1 MNPPP
6 MNPLNSFAQL
16 SRSAMFSLG
25 RELAAW
31 KPSTERALFGA
42 EAVLSVVL
50 SVALAHALH
59 LSYTWW
65 AAISGFAVMQTSFN
79 GCLERGTYR
88 ILGTLVGAL
97 IGTVIGPLIGDRPW
111 LFIPLLGVVGGFAV
125 YWGNGVVASYAWLLG
140 GITFLLVTYEAH
152 SLGSMEATASFAVLR
167 VAEVLIGTLS
177 CVVVSGLFHVAIQ
190 WYRRK
195 RAGDA
200 APASAAA
207 AATPPLRELRAAR
220 MLLGLQAGLSV
231 SIIASLTYT
240 LNLPGFAQALVTVA
254 AVMVLPTAS
263 LTSRDQ
269 KPVVQKMV
277 QRLAGCLLAGAL
289 GIALLPLMNGR
300 EIPCLIVLSCG
311 IWIGCHVQTGS
322 AGASYV
328 GRQFTIAFIMV
339 FVQDH
344 HWSADPLPALM
355 RLEGILIGIV
365 TLGAVMFATANVPFL
380 PSSDEASP

>member
-1 MNPPP
+1 
-6 MNPLNSFAQL
+6 
-16 SRSAMFSLG
+16 
-25 RELAAW
+25 
-31 KPSTERALFGA
+31 
-42 EAVLSVVL
+42 
-50 SVALAHALH
+50 
-59 LSYTWW
+59 
-65 AAISGFAVMQTSFN
+65 MQTSFN
-79 GCLERGTYR
+79 GCVERGTYR

-97 IGTVIGPLIGDRPW
+97 IGTVVGPLIGDRPW

-140 GITFLLVTYEAH
+140 GITLLLVTYEAH
-152 SLGSMEATASFAVLR
+152 ILGSMEATASFAVLR
-167 VAEVLIGTLS
+167 VAEVLIGTLA

-195 RAGDA
+195 RTGDA
-200 APASAAA
+200 PPASAAA
-207 AATPPLRELRAAR
+207 AAPPLRDLHAAR

-254 AVMVLPTAS
+254 AVMVLPATS
-263 LTSRDQ
+263 LTSRDP

-289 GIALLPLMNGR
+289 GVVLLPLMNGK
-300 EIPCLIVLSCG
+300 EIPCLIALSCG
-311 IWIGCHVQTGS
+311 IWVGCHVQTGS

-365 TLGAVMFATANVPFL
+365 TLGVVMFATANVPFL
-380 PSSDEASP
+380 PSADEASP

>member
-1 MNPPP
+1 V
-6 MNPLNSFAQL
+6 NPLNSFAQL
-16 SRSAMFSLG
+16 SRSAILSLG

-59 LSYTWW
+59 LTNTWW
-65 AAISGFAVMQTSFN
+65 AAISGFAVMQTSFH
-79 GCLERGTYR
+79 GCVERATYR
-88 ILGTLVGAL
+88 VLGTLLGAL
-97 IGTVIGPLIGDRPW
+97 VGTVVGPLIGDRPW
-111 LFIPLLGVVGGFAV
+111 LFIPMIGVIGGFCV
-125 YWGNGVVASYAWLLG
+125 YSGNGAVASYAWVLG
-140 GITFLLVTYEAH
+140 GITSLLVTYEAH
-152 SLGSMEATASFAVLR
+152 ILGSMEKTASFAVLR
-167 VAEVLIGTLS
+167 VAEVLVGTLS

-190 WYRRK
+190 WYRSRQS
-195 RAGDA
+195 AGAAQAA
-200 APASAAA
+200 APPAA
-207 AATPPLRELRAAR
+207 PPLRALYAAR
-220 MLLGLQAGLSV
+220 MLLGLQTGLAV
-231 SIIASLTYT
+231 AIIAALTYT
-240 LNLPGFAQALVTVA
+240 LNLPGFAQALVTTV

-269 KPVVQKMV
+269 RPVVQKMV
-277 QRLAGCLLAGAL
+277 QRVTGCLLAGAL
-289 GIALLPLMNGR
+289 GIALLPLMHGR
-300 EIPCLIVLSCG
+300 EIPCLLALSCG

-344 HWSADPLPALM
+344 QWSADPLPALM

-365 TLGAVMFATANVPFL
+365 TLAAVMFATANLPFL
-380 PSSDEASP
+380 PSPDEASP